1 MLSLRCDNN
10 PKFQHGRQRKQRYAK
25 IAHQDKAQ
33 GDEERV
39 SVHLLGLLPRGT
51 PQLRVPEALPF
62 AGDGRQG
69 RVSECRRHAPSRG
82 RPQSP
87 AARVE
92 ETAARQQAAH
102 AGKSTAKQPYPVGV
116 VRAVQGDTAE
126 PWRERPLRDR
136 PAPGH
141 HSRHGTR
148 RHGTQGGRQGLLLVV
163 HGIPEN
169 GLQDGKRPAPQ
180 IKNRVQP
187 PMYLDNGTQCR
198 SPRGCHPVQPDGPPL
213 TPRTGEDEQREERV
227 PDY

>member
-1 MLSLRCDNN
+1 MEGNGNKDTQKSPIKIRLKAMKNGYQSIYLDCY
-10 PKFQHGRQRKQRYAK
+10 HEGRRSYEYLKLYLLPETD
-25 IAHQDKAQ
+25 DKAACQ
-33 GDEERV
+33 NAAAMRQAEAALKARLRELKKQPPV
-39 SVHLLGLLPRGT
+39 SKRLM
-51 PQLRVPEALPF
+51 PE
-62 AGDGRQG
+62 
-69 RVSECRRHAPSRG
+69 
-82 RPQSP
+82 
-87 AARVE
+87 
-92 ETAARQQAAH
+92 
-102 AGKSTAKQPYPVGV
+102 KSTAKQPYPVGV

-169 GLQDGKRPAPQ
+169 GLRDGKRPAPQ